1 VADETRGSDGP
12 PANLD
17 TGSGWGIRAHRDTA
31 RHDWDAAP
39 APLPPPLPALVH
51 APAPMLESVP
61 PPPPP
66 PLAPHAP
73 PQATAPPGGPTPAR
87 RSRNPLLIVGAG
99 VVVVA
104 LIAGAGLY
112 LTGSKSPHAAS
123 PLSVP
128 IPGTVAV
135 VRGGPA
141 ELSLQSLTGGG
152 AQRTVKLPG
161 TPEEILSTPDRS
173 RAFLLDTS
181 HGDVIPVNLV
191 SGKVGSAIPVGKLPV
206 DEEMSS
212 NGATLYVTDN
222 LGGTVIP
229 VNTASGNVAPAQAL
243 TQGVDFYVP
252 SPTSAG
258 ALVGADTAP
267 GQPGTVYFYNPATGS
282 GAPIGVG
289 TNPVQFAFYSKDGT
303 TVWLTEQ
310 GTNSQ
315 PGVLYP
321 LDVATHKVGTPIKL
335 GVAPSSYALTPN
347 GLTAVFA
354 NETSGTLSIV
364 DLATRSVVATVTLGA
379 TPTGVDVDAT
389 GTTAWVACALA
400 HTLIPVNL
408 STHRVGSPVALT
420 NAPGDIALPAASG
433 VAWVLYPSSNG
444 TINFL
449 DGTTGPLA
457 RAIRVGNGPDLMIG
471 TGSETSWVANTVTG
485 TVQRIDTSGQTA
497 GKPITVPPDPV
508 DLTLTPDGTSLLVLS
523 YGDGHH
529 SGELTSVS
537 TRTSKVSTPLSV
549 GVAPSNLTV
558 SAAGDLAYIAD
569 YQTNAITV
577 VDIVNWKVKGTI
589 ALSCGPTDLALTP
602 EGAQLY
608 VACADDSA
616 ILAILLP
623 DDTLQAVIPAPGV
636 RSLVMP
642 QEGTNL
648 LIIGDGFLE
657 IVDTTINKITKVAP
671 ETGNLVDAVVSSDG
685 ATLLAVDNSGAA
697 LVMINPTTLATEK
710 SLAVGTRPDQV
721 ALSPDGT
728 HAYVLDTSEQRLFV
742 VSVATWK
749 LIATL
754 NVAPNAT
761 DVEVPAPVIVPPS

>member
-1 VADETRGSDGP
+1 
-12 PANLD
+12 
-17 TGSGWGIRAHRDTA
+17 
-31 RHDWDAAP
+31 
-39 APLPPPLPALVH
+39 LPALVH
-51 APAPMLESVP
+51 APAPTLESI

-66 PLAPHAP
+66 PLPPPLAPLAQRP
-73 PQATAPPGGPTPAR
+73 GAKATPTEPIPAGT
-87 RSRNPLLIVGAG
+87 SRNPLLIGGAA
-99 VVVVA
+99 VVAVA

-112 LTGSKSPHAAS
+112 ITGSKSPQAAS

-128 IPGTVAV
+128 IPGTAAV

-141 ELSLQSLTGGG
+141 ELSLESLAGGG
-152 AQRTVKLPG
+152 SQRTVKLPG
-161 TPEEILSTPDRS
+161 TPDEILTTPDRS

-206 DEEMSS
+206 DEEISA

-229 VNTASGNVAPAQAL
+229 VNTANGSVAPAQAL
-243 TQGVDFYVP
+243 TQGVGFYVP

-267 GQPGTVYFYNPATGS
+267 GQAGTVYFYNPATGS
-282 GAPIGVG
+282 GAAIGVG
-289 TNPVQFAFYSKDGT
+289 TNPVQFAFYSKDGA

-335 GVAPSSYALTPN
+335 GVAPTSYALTPD

-364 DLATRSVVATVTLGA
+364 DLATRAVVATVALGA
-379 TPTGVDVDAT
+379 TPTGVDIDAT
-389 GTTAWVACALA
+389 GTTAWAACALA

-408 STHRVGSPVALT
+408 LTHQVGTPVALT
-420 NAPGDIALPAASG
+420 NAPGDIALPAAAG
-433 VAWVLYPSSNG
+433 VAWVVYPSSNG

-449 DGTTGPLA
+449 DGNTGPLE
-457 RAIRVGNGPDLMIG
+457 RSIRVGNGPDLMIG
-471 TGSETSWVANTVTG
+471 TGSETSWVANSVTG
-485 TVQRIDTSGQTA
+485 TVQRIDASGQTA
-497 GKPITVPPDPV
+497 GRPITVPPDPI
-508 DLTLTPDGTSLLVLS
+508 DLTLTPDGSSLLVLS

-529 SGELTSVS
+529 SGELTSVN
-537 TRTSKVSTPLSV
+537 TRTSKVSTPLGV
-549 GVAPSNLTV
+549 GPAPSNLTV
-558 SAAGDLAYIAD
+558 SAAGDFAYIAD
-569 YQTNAITV
+569 YQTNSITV
-577 VDIVNWKVKGTI
+577 VDIVNWKVKGRI
-589 ALSCGPTDLALTP
+589 ALPCGPTDLALTP

-608 VACADDSA
+608 AACADDSA

-623 DDTLQAVIPAPGV
+623 DDTLQAIIPAPGV

-648 LIIGDGFLE
+648 LIIADGGLE
-657 IVDTTINKITKVAP
+657 IVDSTINKITKVVP

-685 ATLLAVDNSGAA
+685 GTILAVDNSGAA

-710 SLAVGTRPDQV
+710 SLAVGTRPDEV

-728 HAYVLDTSEQRLFV
+728 HAYVLDTSVQRLFV
-742 VSVATWK
+742 VTVASWK
-749 LIATL
+749 LSATL
-754 NVAPNAT
+754 DVAPNAT